1 MLTVN
6 EAEIDRITEAFYLIL
21 EGKKPTPIELPEDYP
36 DNEIKQAV
44 SYINKFINEYSS
56 TTDLIYTLSRGDL
69 SFEAPKGKMLI
80 LQSLK
85 NLQASLRH
93 LTWTTQQIAKGDF
106 SHEVDF
112 MGDFSAAFNSMTQQ
126 LKDSFTERKKANE
139 ALQDRVNELDN
150 ARLAMLN
157 MMEDLDEARNQAE
170 DATKAKSDFLA
181 NMSHEIRTP
190 MNAVI
195 GMAHLA
201 LKTDLT
207 AKQYDYLKK
216 IDISAKALLGI
227 INDILDF
234 SKIEAGKLA
243 MESVDFQLEDTLDNI
258 STLVG
263 IKTQEKGLEL
273 LFKTEPAV
281 PKTLVGDPLRLG
293 QILINLSNNAVKFTD
308 SGEIV
313 VTTELIKKDDTLV
326 TLKFSVRDSGI
337 GMTAE
342 QAAKLFQPFAQ
353 ADSSTT
359 RKYGGTGLGLT
370 ISKRLAEMM
379 GGEIWVESEPGRG
392 STFSFTANFGLG
404 KEKARKRF
412 KPSPD
417 LRGMKVLVVDDNATS
432 RDIFQEM
439 LKSFSFEV
447 TLASSGQEGLTEL
460 ENAPESQP
468 FELVII
474 DWQMPGMDGIEA
486 SRRIKNHRGLS
497 KIPVIIMVTA
507 YGREEVMQ
515 KAEAAGLEG
524 FLLKPVS
531 PSMLFDAIMQAF
543 GEALVETSRVLQSQ
557 EQEARALQNI
567 QGARVLLVEDNEI
580 NQQVAKE
587 ILEGAG
593 LDVTLANNGQ
603 EAVNAVKENEYDAVL
618 MDVQMPVM
626 DGYTATL
633 KIREWETEVSM
644 RRAQP
649 SRGQM
654 TEDRKGGSA
663 LSPQSSEL
671 PIIAMTA
678 HAMAGDEQK
687 SLEAG
692 MNDHVTKPI
701 DPNQLFATLQKWIKP
716 VAERT
721 VVQKAPVPDVPAKA
735 EQVEP
740 VGNDL
745 PEFLPGFDLAAG
757 IARLMGNKRLYRKL
771 LLDFGANYGEVAGEI
786 REALA
791 ARNFKQ
797 AHSLVHNLK
806 GLAGNLEATELQA
819 AAVEMEKLVKGQ
831 AAETASDSELN
842 RKLNELESALEQALD
857 AVQTLSPMAEKKSI
871 ESIGEQ
877 MSAVPP
883 ELAQKVA
890 DRIKTAAELGDV
902 MQVASIAKE
911 LKSENDVLIPFSD
924 KIIQLSEDFDLD
936 GIMKLA
942 DTLKSSK

>member
-1 MLTVN
+1 MLNVN
-6 EAEIDRITEAFYLIL
+6 EKEIDRITEAFYLIL
-21 EGKKPTPIELPEDYP
+21 KGKKPTPIELPEDYP

-44 SYINKFINEYSS
+44 SYINKFINEYNSS
-56 TTDLIYTLSRGDL
+56 TDLVYTLSRGDL
-69 SFEAPKGKMLI
+69 SFEAPKGKLRI

-93 LTWTTQQIAKGDF
+93 LTWATQQIALGDF
-106 SHEVDF
+106 SHEIDF

-126 LKDSFTERKKANE
+126 LKDSFTERKEAHE
-139 ALQDRVNELDN
+139 ALQNRVKELDD

-201 LKTDLT
+201 LKTDLS
-207 AKQYDYLKK
+207 AKQHDYLTK

-234 SKIEAGKLA
+234 SKIEAGKLT

-273 LFKTEPAV
+273 LFKTDPSV
-281 PKTLVGDPLRLG
+281 PTALVGDPLRLG

-313 VTTELIKKDDTLV
+313 ISTELIKKDDTQV
-326 TLKFSVRDSGI
+326 TLKFSVLDTGI

-342 QAAKLFQPFAQ
+342 QAAKLFQPFSQ

-379 GGEIWVESEPGRG
+379 GGEIWVESEHGRG

-404 KEKARKRF
+404 KEKAKKRF
-412 KPSPD
+412 KPTSD

-432 RDIFQEM
+432 RSIFREM

-447 TLASSGQEGLTEL
+447 TPVTSGQESLAEL
-460 ENAPESQP
+460 EKASEGQP
-468 FELVII
+468 FELVVM

-486 SRRIKNHRGLS
+486 SRRIKNHTGLS
-497 KIPVIIMVTA
+497 KIPAIIMATA

-515 KAEAAGLEG
+515 QVEEIGLEG

-531 PSMLFDAIMQAF
+531 PSTLFDAIMQAF
-543 GEALVETSRVLQSQ
+543 GEALPEVSPVTPGKK
-557 EQEARALQNI
+557 QEAEAFKNI

-593 LDVTLANNGQ
+593 LNITLANNGQ
-603 EAVNAVKENEYDAVL
+603 EAVKAVREYNYDAVL

-626 DGYTATL
+626 DGYTATREIRNL
-633 KIREWETEVSM
+633 KSEIRNV
-644 RRAQP
+644 
-649 SRGQM
+649 
-654 TEDRKGGSA
+654 
-663 LSPQSSEL
+663 

-678 HAMAGDEQK
+678 HAMAGDEDK
-687 SLEAG
+687 SLQAG
-692 MNDHVTKPI
+692 MNGHVTKPI
-701 DPNQLFATLQKWIKP
+701 DPDQLFATLQQWIKP

-721 VVQKAPVPDVPAKA
+721 PVQKASLQEAPAKVDRA
-735 EQVEP
+735 LPVED
-740 VGNDL
+740 DL
-745 PEFLPGFDLAAG
+745 PESLPGFDLAAG
-757 IARLMGNKRLYRKL
+757 LSRLVGNKRLFRKL
-771 LLDFGANYGEVAGEI
+771 LLDFGANYGTAAGEI
-786 REALA
+786 RQALA
-791 ARNFKQ
+791 AGDFIQ

-806 GLAGNLEATELQA
+806 GLAGNLAATDLQA

-831 AAETASDSELN
+831 TAETVADKELN
-842 RKLNELESALEQALD
+842 WKLTDLESTLEQALG
-857 AVQTLSPMAEKKSI
+857 AVQTLGPAVEKKAI
-871 ESIGEQ
+871 ESFADELSSI
-877 MSAVPP
+877 PP
-883 ELAQKVA
+883 ERVQKAV
-890 DRIKTAAELGDV
+890 DRIKAAAEMGDV
-902 MQVASIAKE
+902 MQIKSIAADLKAE
-911 LKSENDVLIPFSD
+911 LDATAPFCD
-924 KIIQLSEDFDLD
+924 ELVRLAEDFDFDRIQKLVLD
-936 GIMKLA
+936 LGN
-942 DTLKSSK
+942 